1 MKKHFSFSNILR
13 YMPGHSTLCFRLS
26 LSMVRIVLYFSNY
39 IFQTNEI
46 FKGRCQ
52 LHLERE
58 RERERVHKNKPHEYI
73 MCDTNAR
80 YPCYQS
86 ILSYVIFKS
95 QV

>member
-58 RERERVHKNKPHEYI
+58 RERERECIKINHMNTLCATQMQDIHAINQYSA
-73 MCDTNAR
+73 T
-80 YPCYQS
+80 
-86 ILSYVIFKS
+86 
-95 QV
+95 